1 MKSNYKKIGD
11 YVRQVSNR
19 NIGLK
24 TTNLK
29 GININKE
36 FMPSVANINGTDLSK
51 YKIVKKNQFS
61 FNPMHVGRDEVLPI
75 SLWRDDEN
83 IIVSPAYT
91 VFEITDTSI
100 LNPEYL
106 MMWFGRSEFDRN
118 CWFTTDNSVRG
129 GFSWEDFIAIE
140 FPLIDPERQLK
151 IVREYTS
158 LISNLDKYARELI
171 LLEELVKNIFTNFFK
186 DCDESNSEYKVL
198 DDVCHL
204 ITDGK
209 HGDSENEENSGYYF
223 ISIKDLVDGDIDYNN
238 SRQITF
244 SDFLETHNRTNFTEG
259 DIIFSNTGTIGK
271 SLILRDRSE
280 TKKTTCQKSLA
291 ILKPNYD
298 LITSDFLYC
307 LLQVNIKDF
316 KDLAG
321 GTSQHNLLLGDMKN
335 YAFLYPSI
343 DQITQF
349 STLVSPIFNRINHL
363 VDMRRNTKAF
373 LSVLQSS
380 LSEGYV

>member
-29 GININKE
+29 GININKG

-51 YKIVKKNQFS
+51 YKIVKKDQFA

-75 SLWRDDEN
+75 SLWRDDEK

-151 IVREYTS
+151 IVQEYTS

-186 DCDESNSEYKVL
+186 DCDESNSEYKAL

-209 HGDSENEENSGYYF
+209 HGDSENEEGSGYYF

-298 LITSDFLYC
+298 LITSEFLYC

-380 LSEGYV
+380 LSKG

>member
-24 TTNLK
+24 ITNLK
-29 GININKE
+29 GININKG

-51 YKIVKKNQFS
+51 YKIVKKDQFA

-75 SLWRDDEN
+75 SVWRDDEK

-129 GFSWEDFIAIE
+129 GFSWENFIAIE

-151 IVREYTS
+151 IVQEYTS

-171 LLEELVKNIFTNFFK
+171 LLEELVENIFTNFFK
-186 DCDESNSEYKVL
+186 DCDESNSEYKTL

-209 HGDSENEENSGYYF
+209 HGDSENKEDSGYYF
-223 ISIKDLVDGDIDYNN
+223 ISIKDLVGGDIDYNN

-298 LITSDFLYC
+298 LITSEFLYC

-363 VDMRRNTKAF
+363 VDMRRNTNAF

-380 LSEGYV
+380 LAKG

>member
-11 YVRQVSNR
+11 YVRQVSSR

-51 YKIVKKNQFS
+51 YKIVKKNQFA

-75 SLWRDDEN
+75 SLWRGDEN

-106 MMWFGRSEFDRN
+106 MMWFERSEFDRN

-151 IVREYTS
+151 IVQEYTS

-298 LITSDFLYC
+298 LITSEFLYC

-335 YAFLYPSI
+335 YAFLYPSV

-349 STLVSPIFNRINHL
+349 STLVSPIFNRVNHL

-380 LSEGYV
+380 LSKG